1 MIASYFKKNKIKAK
15 VLLIDHNPD
24 ITIKAKGFHA
34 AFNELY
40 KDYIEYK
47 PSMEIKSVDVAKK
60 TIKTEFDTITF
71 DDGCIYPG
79 VRGSTLLEKLGVMD
93 AKNPQKEALIDTL
106 KYNVIGDDRVYVTG
120 DSRPHPY
127 SKSANTSNTEAKYVA
142 KVLAARAQGKDIE
155 WYSPETIC
163 YSLVNA
169 QPAGRHLGGCDLLL
183 RPQDQGVRLLQRHQ
197 DVRRSRCIQGPWH
210 TLVGE
215 GHVQGLVRL
224 IS

>member
-1 MIASYFKKNKIKAK
+1 MIASYFKKNKIPAK
-15 VLLIDHNPD
+15 VLLIDHNAD

-60 TIKTEFDTITF
+60 TLKTDFDTITF

-79 VRGSTLLEKLGVMD
+79 VRGSTLLETLGVMD
-93 AKNPQKEALIDTL
+93 AKDVQKQALIDTL
-106 KYNVIGDDRVYVTG
+106 KYNVIGDERVYVTG

-142 KVLAARAQGKDIE
+142 KVLAARAQGKDID
-155 WYSPETIC
+155 WYSPETVC
-163 YSLVNA
+163 FSLVNA
-169 QPAGRHLGGCDLLL
+169 FPMEGISVDVSYTYDPKTKTFAFSKDAKFFEDRDAAKGRGD
-183 RPQDQGVRLLQRHQ
+183 
-197 DVRRSRCIQGPWH
+197 
-210 TLVGE
+210 
-215 GHVQGLVRL
+215 
-224 IS
+224 ISWAKGIYRDMFD